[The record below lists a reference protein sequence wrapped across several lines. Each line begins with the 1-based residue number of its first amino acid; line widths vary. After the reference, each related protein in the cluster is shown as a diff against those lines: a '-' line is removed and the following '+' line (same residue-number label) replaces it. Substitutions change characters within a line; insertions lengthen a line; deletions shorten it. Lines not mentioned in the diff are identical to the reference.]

1 MEESDKTVNE
11 ENQVTDE
18 PVSSINTYF
27 PIFNILYI
35 NKMFHFLM
43 LQLYVKKYLLSLQY

>member
-1 MEESDKTVNE
+1 MEESNKTVNE

-18 PVSSINTYF
+18 LVSSINTYF
-27 PIFNILYI
+27 SHFNILYI

-43 LQLYVKKYLLSLQY
+43 LQLYVKKYLLSLQ

>member
-1 MEESDKTVNE
+1 MQNQRCRMYFILFLQKGMEESNKTVNE

-27 PIFNILYI
+27 S
-35 NKMFHFLM
+35 HF
-43 LQLYVKKYLLSLQY
+43 